1 MNLPIISDLTKD
13 SSAGAREQAVIRLEG
28 VSVNYR
34 VPREYV
40 ASLKEHAIRWVQRRL
55 QYDNFLALEAVN
67 LEVRRGDVV
76 GIIGRNGAGKSTLLK
91 VIARVLR
98 PTHGR
103 VVVHGR
109 VAPLL
114 EFGAGFHPELTG
126 RENVFLNGALLGFSR
141 AEMQAKFDR
150 IVDFAELWNFIDAPL
165 RTYSSGMIARLGF
178 AIATD
183 VDPDVLIVDEILG
196 VGDTEFQ
203 QKSAERINNFHKA
216 GVTFLLVSHSLDIVR
231 NLCNKAVWLDS
242 GQVVAM
248 GSADQVIESY
258 LANVSSKEEARLAE
272 EQLQA
277 SQSGEAS
284 AEANILDVRFLDA
297 SGVECRSFS
306 SGQKLI
312 ARIKYCASRRIEKP
326 VFGLAIFRSDGVH
339 VNGPN
344 TRFSDYP
351 IDWIE
356 GKGEIDYIIES
367 LPLLEGMYE
376 FSASIYDFNC
386 IRPYDAKHRR
396 YKLLVHRGGI
406 KESYGLVYIPARW
419 EHHRLSES
427 HGRPG
432 PE

>member
-1 MNLPIISDLTKD
+1 MNLLTISDLPKETR
-13 SSAGAREQAVIRLEG
+13 AEAQEQTVIRLED

-34 VPREYV
+34 VPRERV
-40 ASLKEHAIRWVQRRL
+40 ASLKEHAIRWIQRRL
-55 QYDNFLALEAVN
+55 QYDNFLALQAVN

-98 PTHGR
+98 PTRGR

-141 AEMQAKFDR
+141 GEMQAKFNR

-203 QKSAERINNFHKA
+203 QKSAERINDFHKA
-216 GVTFLLVSHSLDIVR
+216 GVTFLLVSHSLDVVR
-231 NLCNKAVWLDS
+231 NLCNKAVWLDN
-242 GQVVAM
+242 GQVVAS
-248 GSADQVIESY
+248 GPADQVIESY
-258 LANVSSKEEARLAE
+258 LADVSSNEQARMAE

-277 SQSGEAS
+277 SQRGESS
-284 AEANILDVRFLDA
+284 AEAAILDVCFLDA
-297 SGVECRSFS
+297 AGVECQSFA
-306 SGQKLI
+306 SGQKMI
-312 ARIKYCASRRIEKP
+312 ARIKYTASRRIEKP
-326 VFGLAIFRSDGVH
+326 VFGVAIFRSDGVH

-356 GKGEIDYIIES
+356 GQGEIDYVVES
-367 LPLLEGMYE
+367 LPLLEGTYE

-386 IRPYDAKHRR
+386 IRPFDVKHRH
-396 YKLLVHRGGI
+396 YKFLVRRGGI
-406 KESYGLVYIPARW
+406 KESYGLVYFPAHW
-419 EHHRLSES
+419 EHHRLPES
-427 HGRPG
+427 SGRLG
-432 PE
+432 LE